1 LQPKITNANTQ
12 TPKNAENPTAFGR
25 LSVLKIAFAVK
36 LAVYPSKTDLPLR
49 EGGIHRQRDS
59 ENAVRILARTFVL
72 LVILAGGFAR
82 PALGAGESP
91 ALRVIILANSADPD
105 SLRLAAHYA
114 AARGVPVENLVA
126 LPMPHGET
134 ISWTEFVGAIWQPL
148 QDTLVR
154 RGWIDAIST
163 QLVDTVGRKKYAMV
177 SHQIAYLV
185 VCRGVPLRIADD
197 PGLLSEKA
205 LPAGQSQF
213 HTNQAAVDS
222 ELSLLAQSG
231 YNINGFQPNPLFH
244 NEHPTPFDLSAVVKV
259 GRLDGPTLEDA
270 ERLVD
275 NAIIAEHTGLLGRSY
290 VDLGGPAAEG
300 EQWLGAA
307 AAQLTALGF
316 DGDIDRAS
324 ATMPVTA
331 RFDAPV
337 LYFGW
342 YASDLNG
349 PFTLPHF
356 EFPPGAIA
364 LHIHSFSAHT
374 LRSPTEGWC
383 GPLVAHGVTATMGNV
398 YEPYLEF
405 THRPDLL
412 LHALARGWMLG
423 EAAYYALP
431 VLSWQGVLIG
441 DPLYRPFQV
450 DFPEQWKNRKD
461 LPPSL
466 APYAVLREMHLL
478 DAEKKSADALA
489 IAHAS
494 MDESP
499 SLVIGLVLAQRLA
512 ETGDAAGAARE
523 VEFVRF
529 INTFRP
535 QEWALAAGAARL
547 LVAGGQAGQAGEV
560 FKNLLASDNIPP
572 VARVVWLTA
581 ARDAALAAH
590 DSALAAQWEAE
601 MPTPP

>member
-1 LQPKITNANTQ
+1 ML
-12 TPKNAENPTAFGR
+12 
-25 LSVLKIAFAVK
+25 
-36 LAVYPSKTDLPLR
+36 LAW
-49 EGGIHRQRDS
+49 
-59 ENAVRILARTFVL
+59 
-72 LVILAGGFAR
+72 LAGGLAR
-82 PALGAGESP
+82 PAFCVGP
-91 ALRVIILANSADPD
+91 APAASVIILANRADPD

-126 LPMPHGET
+126 LPMPSGET
-134 ISWTEFVGAIWQPL
+134 ISWTEFVGEIWQPL
-148 QDTLVR
+148 QDELVR

-163 QLVDTVGRKKYAMV
+163 PLVDTVGRKKYAMV
-177 SHQIAYLV
+177 SHHIAYLV

-197 PGLLSEKA
+197 PRLLSVNA
-205 LPAGQSQF
+205 SPAGQSQF
-213 HTNQAAVDS
+213 RTNQSAVDS
-222 ELSLLAQSG
+222 ELSLLAQSD

-275 NAIIAEHTGLLGRSY
+275 NALVAERTGLLGRSY
-290 VDLGGPAAEG
+290 VDLGGPAPEG
-300 EQWLGAA
+300 DQWLGAT
-307 AAQLTALGF
+307 AAQLAALGF
-316 DGDIDRAS
+316 DGDVDRAS
-324 ATMPVTA
+324 TTLPVTA

-398 YEPYLEF
+398 FEPYLEF

-412 LHALARGWMLG
+412 LHALARGWTLG

-431 VLSWQGVLIG
+431 ALSWQGVLIG

-450 DFPEQWKNRKD
+450 DGSEQWKKRKD
-461 LPPSL
+461 LTPSL
-466 APYAVLREMHLL
+466 ASYAVLREMHLL
-478 DAEKKSADALA
+478 DAEKKSADALVVA
-489 IAHAS
+489 YAK

-499 SLVIGLVLAQRLA
+499 SLAIGIALAQRLA
-512 ETGDAAGAARE
+512 QKGDAAGAASE
-523 VEFVRF
+523 VKFARF
-529 INTFRP
+529 IKTFRP
-535 QEWALAAGAARL
+535 EEWALAVEAARL
-547 LVAGGQAGQAGEV
+547 LAAGGQAGWAVEV
-560 FKNLLASDNIPP
+560 YKNLLASYGIPP
-572 VARVVWLTA
+572 AARAVWLGA
-581 ARDAALAAH
+581 ARDGALAAH
-590 DSALAAQWEAE
+590 DSAQAAQWESE
-601 MPTPP
+601 MSPPGPP

>member
-1 LQPKITNANTQ
+1 M
-12 TPKNAENPTAFGR
+12 
-25 LSVLKIAFAVK
+25 
-36 LAVYPSKTDLPLR
+36 
-49 EGGIHRQRDS
+49 
-59 ENAVRILARTFVL
+59 
-72 LVILAGGFAR
+72 LAGGFAR
-82 PALGAGESP
+82 PVLGAGESP
-91 ALRVIILANSADPD
+91 AASVIILANSADPD

-126 LPMPHGET
+126 LPMPTGET
-134 ISWTEFVGAIWQPL
+134 ISWTEFIGEIWQPL
-148 QDTLVR
+148 QDELVR
-154 RGWIDAIST
+154 RDWIDAIKTPS
-163 QLVDTVGRKKYAMV
+163 VDTIGRKKYVMV
-177 SHQIAYLV
+177 SHHIAYLV

-197 PGLLSEKA
+197 PRLLSA
-205 LPAGQSQF
+205 DAPPAGQAQF
-213 HTNQAAVDS
+213 RTNQGAVDS
-222 ELSLLAQSG
+222 ELSLLARSG
-231 YNINGFQPNPLFH
+231 YNINGWVPNPLFH
-244 NEHPTPFDLSAVVKV
+244 NEHPTPFDLSDIVRV

-275 NAIIAEHTGLLGRSY
+275 NALIAERTGLLGRSY
-290 VDLGGPAAEG
+290 VDLGGPAPEG
-300 EQWLGAA
+300 DQWLKAT

-316 DGDIDRAS
+316 DGDVDRAPT
-324 ATMPVTA
+324 TMPVTA

-342 YASDLNG
+342 YAGDLNG
-349 PFTLPHF
+349 PFALPHF

-383 GPLVAHGVTATMGNV
+383 GPLVARGVTATMGNV

-412 LHALARGWMLG
+412 LHALARGWTLG

-431 VLSWQGVLIG
+431 VLSWQCVLIG
-441 DPLYRPFQV
+441 DPLYRPFRV
-450 DFPEQWKNRKD
+450 DISEQWKNRKD

-466 APYAVLREMHLL
+466 APYVVLREMHLL

-499 SLVIGLVLAQRLA
+499 SLAIGLALAQRLA
-512 ETGDAAGAARE
+512 AAGDATGAARE
-523 VEFVRF
+523 VEFARF
-529 INTFRP
+529 IKTFRP
-535 QEWALAAGAARL
+535 QEWALAVEAARL
-547 LVAGGQAGQAGEV
+547 LVAGGRAQWAEEV
-560 FKNLLASDNIPP
+560 FKNLLALDGLPP
-572 VARVVWLTA
+572 QARAAWLHE

-590 DSALAAQWEAE
+590 DSAQAVQWEVDASA
-601 MPTPP
+601 PGPP

>member
-1 LQPKITNANTQ
+1 MIT
-12 TPKNAENPTAFGR
+12 
-25 LSVLKIAFAVK
+25 
-36 LAVYPSKTDLPLR
+36 
-49 EGGIHRQRDS
+49 
-59 ENAVRILARTFVL
+59 LARTIVVL
-72 LVILAGGFAR
+72 GLLAVGLAR
-82 PALGAGESP
+82 PALGADESP
-91 ALRVIILANSADPD
+91 AASVIILANSADPD

-114 AARGVPVENLVA
+114 AARGVPAENLVA
-126 LPMPHGET
+126 LPMPTGET
-134 ISWTEFVGAIWQPL
+134 ISWTEFVGEIWQPL
-148 QDTLVR
+148 QDELVR
-154 RGWIDAIST
+154 RDWIDAIKT
-163 QLVDTVGRKKYAMV
+163 QSVDAIGRKTYVMV
-177 SHQIAYLV
+177 GHHIAYLV

-197 PGLLSEKA
+197 PRLLSTKA
-205 LPAGQSQF
+205 ASPDQAQF
-213 HTNQAAVDS
+213 RTNQGAVDS
-222 ELSLLAQSG
+222 ELSLLARSG
-231 YNINGFQPNPLFH
+231 YNINGWVPNPLFH
-244 NEHPTPFDLSAVVKV
+244 NEHPTPFDLSDIVKV

-275 NAIIAEHTGLLGRSY
+275 NALIAERTGLLGRSY
-290 VDLGGPAAEG
+290 IDLGGPAPEG
-300 EQWLGAA
+300 DQWLGAA

-316 DGDIDRAS
+316 DGDVDRAPT
-324 ATMPVTA
+324 TMPVTA

-342 YASDLNG
+342 YTGDLNG

-398 YEPYLEF
+398 YEPYLQL

-412 LHALARGWMLG
+412 LHALARGWTLG

-431 VLSWQGVLIG
+431 VLSWQSVLIG

-450 DFPEQWKNRKD
+450 DLPQQWKNREN

-478 DAEKKSADALA
+478 DAEKKSGEALA
-489 IAHAS
+489 LAHAS

-499 SLVIGLVLAQRLA
+499 SLVIGLALAQRLA
-512 ETGDAAGAARE
+512 QAGDAGGAARE
-523 VEFVRF
+523 VEFARF
-529 INTFRP
+529 IKTFRP
-535 QEWALAAGAARL
+535 QEWALAAEAARL
-547 LVAGGQAGQAGEV
+547 LVAGGQAGQAEEV
-560 FKNLLASDNIPP
+560 WGNLLASDDIPP
-572 VARVVWLTA
+572 AARAMWLGA

-590 DSALAAQWEAE
+590 DSTQAAQWEMD
-601 MPTPP
+601 MPAPGP

>member
-1 LQPKITNANTQ
+1 MA
-12 TPKNAENPTAFGR
+12 G
-25 LSVLKIAFAVK
+25 
-36 LAVYPSKTDLPLR
+36 AVYPSKTDLPLR
-49 EGGIHRQRDS
+49 EGGIHRQGES
-59 ENAVRILARTFVL
+59 ENAVKILARTFVL
-72 LVILAGGFAR
+72 LALLAGGFAR
-82 PALGAGESP
+82 PALGVGSSP
-91 ALRVIILANSADPD
+91 AAGVIILANSADPD

-126 LPMPHGET
+126 LPMPPGET

-148 QDTLVR
+148 QDELVR
-154 RGWIDAIST
+154 RGWIDAIRT
-163 QLVDTVGRKKYAMV
+163 PLVDTVGRKKYAMV
-177 SHQIAYLV
+177 SHHIAYLV

-197 PGLLSEKA
+197 PGLLSVNAFPE
-205 LPAGQSQF
+205 GQSQF
-213 HTNQAAVDS
+213 RTNQGAVDS

-275 NAIIAEHTGLLGRSY
+275 NALMAERTGLLGRSY
-290 VDLGGPAAEG
+290 ADLGGPAPEG
-300 EQWLGAA
+300 DRWLGAA
-307 AAQLTALGF
+307 AAQLAALGF
-316 DGDIDRAS
+316 DGEVDRAS
-324 ATMPVTA
+324 TTLPVTA

-342 YASDLNG
+342 YANDLNG

-364 LHIHSFSAHT
+364 LHIHSFSATT

-383 GPLVAHGVTATMGNV
+383 GPLVARGVTATMGNV
-398 YEPYLEF
+398 FEPYLEF

-412 LHALARGWMLG
+412 LHALARGWTLG

-431 VLSWQGVLIG
+431 VLSWQSVLIG

-450 DFPEQWKNRKD
+450 DFSEQWKNREN

-478 DAEKKSADALA
+478 DAEKKSAEALA
-489 IAHAS
+489 VARAS

-499 SLVIGLVLAQRLA
+499 SFVIGLALAQRLA
-512 ETGDAAGAARE
+512 QAGDAAGAVRE

-529 INTFRP
+529 IKTFRP
-535 QEWALAAGAARL
+535 QEWALAAEAARV
-547 LVAGGQAGQAGEV
+547 LVAGGQAGWAVEV
-560 FKNLLASDNIPP
+560 YKNLLASDDIPP
-572 VARVVWLTA
+572 AARAVWLGA
-581 ARDAALAAH
+581 ARDVALAAH
-590 DSALAAQWEAE
+590 DSAQAAQWESA
-601 MPTPP
+601 MSASGPP